1 MTPESRMES
10 FTHLEHT
17 HSMASIKQEKRDMGT
32 RKIVFT
38 LMCLVQLFA
47 NYDSG
52 VIPSGLNSIMKE
64 YSLTSTEAGW
74 LGSLV
79 YIGLVCSCPI
89 TGYLLTKMKSQN
101 KILIGSLFLNIIALM
116 LFVTCP
122 SESKGLL
129 MSSRFLTG
137 LSQAPLFVFPP
148 VRTF

>member
-1 MTPESRMES
+1 MPESRMES

-74 LGSLV
+74 LGE
-79 YIGLVCSCPI
+79 C
-89 TGYLLTKMKSQN
+89 
-101 KILIGSLFLNIIALM
+101 
-116 LFVTCP
+116 FV
-122 SESKGLL
+122 
-129 MSSRFLTG
+129 
-137 LSQAPLFVFPP
+137 
-148 VRTF
+148 